1 MVAAAGIVLW
11 LTFSGTFVGGVDLR
25 GGPDPARY
33 PQWLH
38 RARPAPGRAA
48 TEDAESP
55 SSAALRF
62 FESLPPGDALRAVRP
77 ARIAGD
83 ERTRLLAMLPEEGEL
98 TPDAAEQRKLA
109 ALAPVLEYHDRQG
122 ALEVKVIDLPQ
133 ADLRMY
139 QRAALLVSRPA
150 LRLLSASELQ
160 AAVAHEIGHEYFW
173 SEYGDPSVGPS
184 AAARQAVELK
194 CDGIAALT
202 LLALGL
208 DVSRLTA
215 AMKKIVEFNGASGA
229 KPHAIGYP
237 TLRER
242 ERFVR
247 ALLKMRAAHRK

>member
-1 MVAAAGIVLW
+1 MVEAAGIVLW
-11 LTFSGTFVGGVDLR
+11 LTFSGTFVGGDELR
-25 GGPDPARY
+25 GGPDPAPY

-38 RARPAPGRAA
+38 RARPAAGRAA

-55 SSAALRF
+55 SSTALRF
-62 FESLPPGDALRAVRP
+62 FEALPPEDALRAVRP
-77 ARIAGD
+77 ARVAGH

-98 TPDAAEQRKLA
+98 TPDGAEQRKLA
-109 ALAPVLEYHDRQG
+109 ALAPVLAYHDRQG
-122 ALEVKVIDLPQ
+122 AFEIKVIDLPQ
-133 ADLRMY
+133 AGLVMY
-139 QRAALLVSRPA
+139 ERAALLVSRPA

-173 SEYGDPSVGPS
+173 SEYGDPSLAPS

-208 DVSRLTA
+208 DVSHLTA
-215 AMKKIVEFNGASGA
+215 AMKKIVELNGASGA
-229 KPHAIGYP
+229 TPHAIGYP
-237 TLRER
+237 TPNER

-247 ALLKMRAAHRK
+247 ALLKMRAAPRR